1 MGSLPIGRVEKGPAG
16 GRLLVLSLRKDLRFT
31 RVTINSKGP
40 VAVDRLNWI
49 EAVLACFE
57 LGKKQNSSESV
68 RRVLTSPSTGRRTI
82 EGPKEGK
89 GQTRLAFKHLSFPLT
104 GRKVVTSVSVSAVQ
118 KRTRAK
124 RTRGR

>member
-57 LGKKQNSSESV
+57 LGKSKW
-68 RRVLTSPSTGRRTI
+68 RGTGCQGADRDI
-82 EGPKEGK
+82 E
-89 GQTRLAFKHLSFPLT
+89 
-104 GRKVVTSVSVSAVQ
+104 VVS
-118 KRTRAK
+118 
-124 RTRGR
+124 